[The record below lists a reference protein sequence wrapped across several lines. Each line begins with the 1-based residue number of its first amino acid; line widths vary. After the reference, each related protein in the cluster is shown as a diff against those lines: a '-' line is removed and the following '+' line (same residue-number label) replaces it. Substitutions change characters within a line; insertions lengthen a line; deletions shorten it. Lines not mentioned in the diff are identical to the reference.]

1 MIWRGRDNLAGKAEM
16 PHPVRRPFGLGN
28 AQKNTSK
35 RVEDLP
41 MITAIVR
48 FKLPATIDSAKAAEL
63 FQGSAPKYQGLAG
76 LIRKY
81 YLFDAES
88 RTGGGCYLWESR
100 EAAERVYNA
109 EWRKMITERYG
120 NPPEIS
126 YFETPVVVD
135 NTLGKTILDAAE

>member
-1 MIWRGRDNLAGKAEM
+1 LPDQPKCRILFGE
-16 PHPVRRPFGLGN
+16 PFVGN
-28 AQKNTSK
+28 DVCNKS
-35 RVEDLP
+35 VEDLP

-48 FKLPATIDSAKAAEL
+48 FKLPATIDAAKAAEL
-63 FQGSAPKYQGLAG
+63 FRGSAPKYQGLAG

-109 EWRKMITERYG
+109 EWRNMITERYG
-120 NPPEIS
+120 APPEIS
-126 YFETPVVVD
+126 FFETPVIVD
-135 NTLGKTILDAAE
+135 NSLGKTILDAAE

>member
-1 MIWRGRDNLAGKAEM
+1 MFGPRRIAGFPEALD
-16 PHPVRRPFGLGN
+16 H
-28 AQKNTSK
+28 ASK

-48 FKLPATIDSAKAAEL
+48 FKLPATLDAADAAKL
-63 FQGSAPKYQGLAG
+63 FQGSVPKYQGLAG
-76 LIRKY
+76 LVRKY

-120 NPPEIS
+120 APPEIS
-126 YFETPVVVD
+126 YFETPVIVD
-135 NTLGKTILDAAE
+135 NALGTTILDAAE

>member
-1 MIWRGRDNLAGKAEM
+1 
-16 PHPVRRPFGLGN
+16 
-28 AQKNTSK
+28 
-35 RVEDLP
+35 

-63 FQGSAPKYQGLAG
+63 FQGTAPKYLGLAG

-109 EWRKMITERYG
+109 EWRKMIADRYG
-120 NPPEIS
+120 APPEIS

>member
-1 MIWRGRDNLAGKAEM
+1 
-16 PHPVRRPFGLGN
+16 
-28 AQKNTSK
+28 
-35 RVEDLP
+35 

-63 FQGSAPKYQGLAG
+63 FQGSAPKYQGLAS

-88 RTGGGCYLWESR
+88 RIGGGCYLWESR
-100 EAAERVYNA
+100 EAAERVYTS

-120 NPPEIS
+120 AAPEIS

-135 NTLGKTILDAAE
+135 NTLGKMILDAAE

>member
-1 MIWRGRDNLAGKAEM
+1 LPELLECRILFEDPFVREM
-16 PHPVRRPFGLGN
+16 L
-28 AQKNTSK
+28 KKSTSK
-35 RVEDLP
+35 SVEDLA

-48 FKLPATIDSAKAAEL
+48 FKLPATVDSADAAEL
-63 FQGSAPKYQGLAG
+63 FRGSAPKYQGLAG

-120 NPPEIS
+120 APPEIS

-135 NTLGKTILDAAE
+135 NTLGKTTLDAAE

>member
-1 MIWRGRDNLAGKAEM
+1 LKSAD
-16 PHPVRRPFGLGN
+16 
-28 AQKNTSK
+28 T

-48 FKLPATIDSAKAAEL
+48 FKLPATIDAAKAAEL

-100 EAAERVYNA
+100 EAAERVYTA
-109 EWRKMITERYG
+109 EWRNMIADRYG
-120 NPPEIS
+120 TPPEIS
-126 YFETPVVVD
+126 FFDTPVIVD
-135 NTLGKTILDAAE
+135 NTSARPSSTRRSNPAGFVRDPYSP

>member
-1 MIWRGRDNLAGKAEM
+1 
-16 PHPVRRPFGLGN
+16 
-28 AQKNTSK
+28 
-35 RVEDLP
+35 

-48 FKLPATIDSAKAAEL
+48 FKLPSTIDAVKAAEL

-100 EAAERVYNA
+100 EAADRVYNA

-120 NPPEIS
+120 APPEIS
-126 YFETPVVVD
+126 FFETPVVVD
-135 NTLGKTILDAAE
+135 NTIGTTILDAAE

>member
-1 MIWRGRDNLAGKAEM
+1 
-16 PHPVRRPFGLGN
+16 
-28 AQKNTSK
+28 
-35 RVEDLP
+35 

-48 FKLPATIDSAKAAEL
+48 FKLPTNIDAAKAAEL
-63 FQGSAPKYQGLAG
+63 FQGSAPKYRGVTG

-100 EAAERVYNA
+100 EAAERVYTA
-109 EWRKMITERYG
+109 EWRKMIAERYG
-120 NPPEIS
+120 AAPEIS
-126 YFETPVVVD
+126 FFETPVVVD